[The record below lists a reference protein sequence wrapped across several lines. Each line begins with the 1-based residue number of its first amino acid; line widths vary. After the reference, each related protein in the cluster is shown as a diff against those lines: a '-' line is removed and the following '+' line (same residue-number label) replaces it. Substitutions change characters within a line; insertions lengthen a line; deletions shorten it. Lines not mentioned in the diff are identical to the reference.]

1 MQIHRMNIM
10 YDFFPNFRFNF
21 DNAEDVELLH
31 DASQDVYDSAQFSY

>member
-31 DASQDVYDSAQFSY
+31 DTSQDVYDSAQFNY